1 MLQMSFSFVFVFSPP
16 FICGGGRGGLVAEL
30 CSTLV
35 TPRTA
40 ACQPPLSV
48 QFPRQEYWSVL
59 PFPSSSDLSDP
70 GIKPTSQALKTNS
83 LLLSQQRSPIY
94 LWYWLSRSL

>member
-1 MLQMSFSFVFVFSPP
+1 MPFRFVFVFFTTIYLWWWSWW
-16 FICGGGRGGLVAEL
+16 FSAKL

-48 QFPRQEYWSVL
+48 QFPRQEYWGVL

-70 GIKPTSQALKTNS
+70 GIKPTSQALKTNL